1 MMMPSK
7 SKKQKEKKE
16 KQNLSASGHEYEALS
31 AFDTDGTPL
40 GISTGLYSA
49 GGAVSDP
56 KSGRRYV
63 RLAGVAPL
71 ETNLGSSVP
80 ELMMPPVLPSE
91 EEVAAERA
99 ENAPMP
105 DRTEQT
111 K

>member
-1 MMMPSK
+1 MPSEK
-7 SKKQKEKKE
+7 KKKNGKQKID
-16 KQNLSASGHEYEALS
+16 NARSEYEAIS
-31 AFDTDGTPL
+31 AYDPDRSPL
-40 GISTGLYSA
+40 GLSSSPNSA
-49 GGAVSDP
+49 GGAVGDP

-99 ENAPMP
+99 ENAPPP
-105 DRTEQT
+105 DRAEQT
-111 K
+111 KKTK